1 MSTEHASE
9 SPLNASYIGAGFES
23 NDSAPFTMPIIGA
36 PIPGPP
42 SVEDALQTDQQESC
56 AVSEDTLAEGP
67 PQWQPPSG
75 TADNEIDSIE
85 FRVIR
90 SGSPVRRLRLTGSRY
105 TFGSA
110 EGCSIRLND
119 QALRPM
125 HAVLIRDRIRVL
137 VRAYSVPI
145 EVNGIRK
152 TEASLQVGDVMRLGT
167 YQFELVSVSS
177 SVSENLDARF
187 ADSPARSMLGS
198 STSVFRSKPHP
209 SQPET
214 NLEPSAHDEARSA
227 RSTLPSAD
235 DVIWR
240 ERLRREIDQWRERQ
254 VECDQREQRIDQRES
269 TLRGRETELWSRAEN
284 LHRRETRLQTQES
297 SVLQLHDDYLQRQQ
311 DLIDLRQKT
320 QNHQQELDQRE
331 AEFHRQ
337 EIEYRGK
344 LEEASRQLAQSRHQ
358 AESATQAVARM
369 REQFDSLNQ
378 QIDELSSQQHQLSA
392 HEGRQQSDHEEL
404 RDELA
409 RQRDEAIDAHAHSES
424 LRLSAEARIEEM
436 EAHLERLRSESN
448 DDHAAELA
456 ASETLVSELRAKVE
470 QLQASVVEASEESAR
485 LRDDYEEACQS
496 VRQLESLVAQ
506 SNQRGDT
513 DRESWIAEAD
523 ELRAAIDQLSLELAR
538 ANGEVAQLSE
548 ANESITSRL
557 DLVQR
562 ERDEAET
569 RPTNEAFDSLRDEL
583 DAANMKLAEMKSDYE
598 QTLAR
603 LDDAEKERKEEASR
617 IASEAALRS
626 REDNDDSSI
635 AAGAAFGSAAIGA
648 ALLGHGFADETES
661 DADDSE
667 SQLAIDNSIDL
678 DAINA
683 ADTLDSQTESEPKL
697 PLVNEEP
704 VAEEPV
710 SEADEDEDDVWPTY
724 QWADASTRDDHESD
738 DHESDVSVSESQSF
752 ENHSLENQTLDEHEP
767 EPASQWQ
774 PTSAWDETTEADESV
789 ASYDAD
795 HTDDNPSASVW
806 NYESADVETPSYEGD
821 SESEAQNCLS
831 DGDQDDVSPLANA
844 DTDDENDQAAE
855 SPFGGSLAS
864 LLIKDIEAES
874 DIVNSDDSDF
884 DEPQSSNNATGYD
897 ESNRFGS
904 HLTDDE
910 HADQNSA
917 AEADGT
923 FLMSDSAVD
932 AEDSFSD
939 RSSPWGR
946 EADESESSI
955 ADENSAQGWDREYTE
970 ESDVDDS
977 PISALQDDLVD
988 DEYDR
993 TEMVYDRFNDEP
1005 TSDAYE
1011 SSFDEPAS
1019 EVTDEA
1025 PDTSSSYDEDA
1036 EVAEPSISE
1045 ATAADTSGETAVSED
1060 GDDDSIE
1067 AYMNRLLNRVQGS
1080 PESVQATKPETI
1092 SLSTSTSSLSKES
1105 ESLNGGVVE
1114 ATETQNPI
1122 DPNAPLVP
1130 RSQAPERGSDLSA
1143 MRKLANESAR
1153 GAISRS
1159 ATIQTRNIQIAGLCN
1174 LAVAGVAVIAV
1185 LLGSVMLDGMLLYV
1199 AWAMAIIVAAIS
1211 VRDAMG
1217 NFSEAK
1223 RRQNSAQDSAG
1234 ANAEAGADSETE
1246 AAGDKTEE

>member
-9 SPLNASYIGAGFES
+9 SPLNASYVGAGFES
-23 NDSAPFTMPIIGA
+23 NDNAPFTMPIIGA
-36 PIPGPP
+36 PIPGAPL
-42 SVEDALQTDQQESC
+42 VEDALQTNHQESS
-56 AVSEDTLAEGP
+56 AVSEDTLAGRS
-67 PQWQPPSG
+67 PQWKPPG
-75 TADNEIDSIE
+75 NAENEIDCIE

-119 QALRPM
+119 HALRPM

-177 SVSENLDARF
+177 SVSENLENHF
-187 ADSPARSMLGS
+187 ADSPLRPPLRS
-198 STSVFRSKPHP
+198 STSVFSSGPQP
-209 SQPET
+209 SQPPT
-214 NLEPSAHDEARSA
+214 SMEPSPHDHSTSRSA
-227 RSTLPSAD
+227 LPSAD

-284 LHRRETRLQTQES
+284 LHRRESRLQTQES

-320 QNHQQELDQRE
+320 QNHQHELDQRE
-331 AEFHRQ
+331 SEFRRQ

-344 LEEASRQLAQSRHQ
+344 LEEASRQLAQSRQQ

-392 HEGRQQSDHEEL
+392 HEGRQQSEHEEL
-404 RDELA
+404 REELA

-436 EAHLERLRSESN
+436 EAQLERLRSESN
-448 DDHAAELA
+448 DDHEAELA
-456 ASETLVSELRAKVE
+456 ASEKLIGELRAKVE
-470 QLQASVVEASEESAR
+470 LLQASVVEASEESAR
-485 LRDDYEEACQS
+485 LRNDYEEACQS

-569 RPTNEAFDSLRDEL
+569 RPTHEAFDSLRDEL

-603 LDDAEKERKEEASR
+603 LDDAEQKRQEEASR
-617 IASEAALRS
+617 IASEAALRTS
-626 REDNDDSSI
+626 EDSDDSPI
-635 AAGAAFGSAAIGA
+635 AGAAAFGSAAIGA
-648 ALLGHGFADETES
+648 ALLGHGFTDETES

-667 SQLAIDNSIDL
+667 SQLAIDNAIDL
-678 DAINA
+678 GAINA
-683 ADTLDSQTESEPKL
+683 ADALDCQPEYEPEAQA
-697 PLVNEEP
+697 PFAAGELVT
-704 VAEEPV
+704 EEPV
-710 SEADEDEDDVWPTY
+710 SEADEDEVWPTY
-724 QWADASTRDDHESD
+724 QWADASTPNDQESD
-738 DHESDVSVSESQSF
+738 DAAQLQGESID
-752 ENHSLENQTLDEHEP
+752 NHSSDHQEP
-767 EPASQWQ
+767 KPASQWQ
-774 PTSAWDETTEADESV
+774 PDSEWDETPEADNSV
-789 ASYDAD
+789 VQDNAD
-795 HTDDNPSASVW
+795 SAHDNLSASVW
-806 NYESADVETPSYEGD
+806 NYEPGEAEAPLYDQD
-821 SESEAQNCLS
+821 HSESEAESHLAS
-831 DGDQDDVSPLANA
+831 DDHDDANPEAIA
-844 DTDDENDQAAE
+844 DTNNGNDAAAE

-874 DIVNSDDSDF
+874 DIVNSNDAEFNEAESGYDDSN
-884 DEPQSSNNATGYD
+884 QC
-897 ESNRFGS
+897 ESQ
-904 HLTDDE
+904 LADDE
-910 HADQNSA
+910 HYDRDPAADV
-917 AEADGT
+917 DGT
-923 FLMSDSAVD
+923 FLMSNSVVD
-932 AEDSFSD
+932 ADDSVSE
-939 RSSPWGR
+939 SSSLWGHD
-946 EADESESSI
+946 ADESDSSMT
-955 ADENSAQGWDREYTE
+955 DDSVQGWDREYVE
-970 ESDVDDS
+970 ESDVDDA
-977 PISALQDDLVD
+977 PISALQDELPD

-993 TEMVYDRFNDEP
+993 TEMVYDRFNDESTSEPDAAHFDDPASEDANEIGDTDSSFSEDADQP
-1005 TSDAYE
+1005 TSD
-1011 SSFDEPAS
+1011 
-1019 EVTDEA
+1019 VTAEH
-1025 PDTSSSYDEDA
+1025 TS
-1036 EVAEPSISE
+1036 I
-1045 ATAADTSGETAVSED
+1045 ETTVSED

-1080 PESVQATKPETI
+1080 PESLEATKPETV
-1092 SLSTSTSSLSKES
+1092 SLSMSTSTLTKKS
-1105 ESLNGGVVE
+1105 ESLNGDEVE
-1114 ATETQNPI
+1114 ATETQSPI

-1153 GAISRS
+1153 GAISHS
-1159 ATIQTRNIQIAGLCN
+1159 ANIQTRNIQIAGLCN

-1185 LLGSVMLDGMLLYV
+1185 LLASVMLDGMLLYV

-1217 NFSEAK
+1217 NFSEAR
-1223 RRQNSAQDSAG
+1223 RRQSSAQDDAD
-1234 ANAEAGADSETE
+1234 AKAEAADDETDE
-1246 AAGDKTEE
+1246 